1 MYLIRFYKYIIIR
14 WLAMSLLFVA
24 ESSYMTRKT
33 LTQCMYHFFLLFF
46 LFWIKVAFKK
56 SGGAKFMHIMQCKT
70 EIRIEK
76 KKISFHCII
85 FICTTFLSLDFYIS
99 AVIFHFSAFIS
110 NYCTYMIW
118 PLPNKAIF
126 ATEK

>member
-33 LTQCMYHFFLLFF
+33 LTQCMYHFFFFLFF
-46 LFWIKVAFKK
+46 FFFWIKVAFKK

-76 KKISFHCII
+76 KNQFSLHYFHLHYFPI
-85 FICTTFLSLDFYIS
+85 FRLLHKCGY
-99 AVIFHFSAFIS
+99 FSAFIS
-110 NYCTYMIW
+110 NCCTYMIW